1 LNLLNLFDRLHYY
14 PAMPT
19 RLLLMSAALAILGFP
34 ALAMTQSASPS
45 SQAPDAASFAPDSRV
60 FELRTYHANAGKLGA
75 LNKRFRDH
83 TVGLFKRHGMDVIAF
98 WMPVT
103 EPADASPG
111 GTLVYVLAYPS
122 MEAREAAWKAFSA
135 DPEWVSVKDASE
147 RDGKLVAKVDSLFMK
162 ATDYSAIK

>member
-1 LNLLNLFDRLHYY
+1 
-14 PAMPT
+14 MPT
-19 RLLLMSAALAILGFP
+19 RLLLFFAALVVFGFP
-34 ALAMTQSASPS
+34 ALAMAQSASPS

-60 FELRTYHANAGKLGA
+60 FELRTYHANAGKLAA

-83 TVGLFKRHGMDVIAF
+83 TVGLFKKHGMDVIAF

-122 MEAREAAWKAFSA
+122 MEAREAAWKAFGA

>member
-1 LNLLNLFDRLHYY
+1 
-14 PAMPT
+14 MST
-19 RLLLMSAALAILGFP
+19 RLLFVAALALVGVP
-34 ALAMTQSASPS
+34 ALAMAQSASPS
-45 SQAPDAASFAPDSRV
+45 NPAPDAASFAPDSRV

-83 TVGLFKRHGMDVIAF
+83 TVGLFKKHGMDVIAF
-98 WMPVT
+98 WMPVK
-103 EPADASPG
+103 EPADASSG

-122 MEAREAAWKAFSA
+122 MEAREAAWKAFGA
-135 DPEWVSVKDASE
+135 DADWVAVKGASE

>member
-1 LNLLNLFDRLHYY
+1 MF
-14 PAMPT
+14 
-19 RLLLMSAALAILGFP
+19 SIAAVLVFGLP
-34 ALAMTQSASPS
+34 ALGMAQSAPASSP
-45 SQAPDAASFAPDSRV
+45 APDPGSFASDSRV
-60 FELRTYHANAGKLGA
+60 FELRTYHANAGKLAA

-83 TVGLFKRHGMDVIAF
+83 TVGLFKKHGMDVIAF
-98 WMPVT
+98 WMPVK

-122 MEAREAAWKAFSA
+122 IEAREAAWKAFGA
-135 DPEWVSVKDASE
+135 DPDWVAVKQASE